1 MYQVILNAD
10 DLGFSSSV
18 NRAILLATSNGTLT
32 AASLMVNMP
41 FAEEAV
47 KAIHESCADLSLGLH
62 FCLTSGRSVAG
73 AGQVPLLVNSNS
85 CFRHGF
91 LGIWRLLCSQ
101 WKKEVLEQIRIEFL
115 TQLER
120 MDLFASRYSLQFDH
134 LDSHQHIHVFPDVFD
149 MMEGEAQKR
158 NLVLRIPR
166 ERLGPSKRVLYRFF
180 TWFPSG
186 LLKKGILDYHL
197 RKRVQAVGYYGI
209 LDTGKMDQRALHSI
223 FETLVPGKTYEINIH
238 PSEELPVQGFR
249 SEDSSAGDI
258 EFHRSPWRQREYAA
272 LLDPEL
278 KTMIERKRIQLVGF
292 RQYRNETNE

>member
-115 TQLER
+115 AQLER

-166 ERLGPSKRVLYRFF
+166 ERFGLEKRIWQRFF
-180 TWFPSG
+180 AWFPSG

-197 RKRVQAVGYYGI
+197 RKRTQAIEYYGI
-209 LDTGKMDQRALHSI
+209 LDTGKMDLWALQSI
-223 FETLVPGKTYEINIH
+223 FDTLIPGKVYEINIH
-238 PSEELPVQGFR
+238 PSEKPLPQEYQT
-249 SEDSSAGDI
+249 EDSCAGDV
-258 EFHRSPWRQREYAA
+258 EFYRSPWRQREYAA
-272 LLDPEL
+272 LLDPAL
-278 KTMIERKRIQLVGF
+278 KTMIEQNEVQLVGF
-292 RQYRNETNE
+292 QQVSERIQ